1 MAAQLDN
8 AAVDAVAEEEVPE
21 IPEVSWCLEPRLEN
35 EATPVFQEEP
45 QALTF
50 FFSTPFI
57 SFMQFEVIEELE
69 KLGINKG
76 KRASFLCSLQLA
88 SKTLHLTLLATSC
101 R

>member
-35 EATPVFQEEP
+35 EATPVFKRNP
-45 QALTF
+45 SPDL
-50 FFSTPFI
+50 FFSTPFT